1 MNKPSR
7 SPADEEL
14 HRQRCLLKTVSRIA
28 RNARVVPTGHLAE
41 LERIWRDAELKLHA
55 TARS

>member
-1 MNKPSR
+1 MNKPR
-7 SPADEEL
+7 SQAEEDS
-14 HRQRCLLKTVSRIA
+14 HRERCLLKTVARIA
-28 RNARVVPTGHLAE
+28 RNARVVPTGHHEE